1 MNQRPEAQR
10 YWLYYLRLGKL
21 AHCVFVKTTLAV
33 VWVMFCVFAF
43 LFETKLI
50 NQLCTNVFLLRK

>member
-21 AHCVFVKTTLAV
+21 AHCVFNDTRSCLGYVLC
-33 VWVMFCVFAF
+33 FCIFV
-43 LFETKLI
+43 
-50 NQLCTNVFLLRK
+50 